1 MALGLDKQ
9 YAYSGKGPLDTKAL
23 VKTFAELLNADTWVV
38 DGKAAAYNG
47 MLVAVWLNKDDT
59 TKNGIYFLNDPNC
72 TSALKTPDV
81 TVESNWHKL
90 GSLNDIKGLS
100 EQVAALTEELDAI
113 NTEIDTL
120 QETAT
125 AVYTNFADLPEIG
138 ISNKLYVVS
147 TTAKTYVW
155 VDGDYLPVGDGAGDD
170 AADIQII
177 HGGGPSAT

>member
-1 MALGLDKQ
+1 MAFGIDTQ
-9 YAYSGKGPLDTKAL
+9 YAYSGRGPLDSKAL
-23 VKTFAELLNADTWVV
+23 VKTYAELLNTSTWLVNE
-38 DGKAAAYNG
+38 KATAYNG

-59 TKNGIYFLNDPNC
+59 SKNGIYFLHDPNC
-72 TSALKTPDV
+72 TSALKAPDV
-81 TVESNWHKL
+81 TVESNWQKL
-90 GSLNDIKGLS
+90 GSLDEIKGLS
-100 EQVAALTEELDAI
+100 EQVAALTEELNAI

-125 AVYTNFADLPEIG
+125 VVYTNFADLPETG

-147 TTAKTYVW
+147 ATAKTYVW